1 MLEFITCTCRK
12 SNCANFCQCRVLS
25 MGCPDIFKSRGLC
38 VESDNYVESDNHEVE
53 EDNEND
59 NTADKA

>member
-1 MLEFITCTCRK
+1 
-12 SNCANFCQCRVLS
+12 

>member
-1 MLEFITCTCRK
+1 
-12 SNCANFCQCRVLS
+12 

-38 VESDNYVESDNHEVE
+38 VESDNHEVE

-59 NTADKA
+59 NAADKA